1 MHWCESWFFRRCIR
15 FQKWSALFQL
25 IHLRTFLALEE
36 AAMTVFMEDLTQQV
50 VSSASPYLWSLVL
63 AFATVLISIALLY
76 LARFSAKLE
85 VKDLADLRSM
95 FDRFPAWGKRAS
107 WAQQN
112 SFEAFSLHAP
122 AALLAAIAALN
133 GQTLPS
139 VASLAA
145 FAYPVL
151 RLAYICAYVFN
162 VPLARSL
169 CWLLGLLCSGVLYGV
184 GLSALLA

>member
-1 MHWCESWFFRRCIR
+1 M
-15 FQKWSALFQL
+15 KL
-25 IHLRTFLALEE
+25 
-36 AAMTVFMEDLTQQV
+36 FMEDLSQQV
-50 VSSASPYLWSLVL
+50 VPSASPYVWSLVL

-133 GQTLPS
+133 
-139 VASLAA
+139 
-145 FAYPVL
+145 
-151 RLAYICAYVFN
+151 
-162 VPLARSL
+162 
-169 CWLLGLLCSGVLYGV
+169 
-184 GLSALLA
+184 

>member
-1 MHWCESWFFRRCIR
+1 
-15 FQKWSALFQL
+15 
-25 IHLRTFLALEE
+25 
-36 AAMTVFMEDLTQQV
+36 MTNLSQQV
-50 VSSASPYLWSLVL
+50 ASSVSPYVWSLVL

-76 LARFSAKLE
+76 LARFSANLE

-122 AALLAAIAALN
+122 AALLAGVAALN

-139 VASLAA
+139 IASLAA
-145 FAYPVL
+145 FAYPAFRV
-151 RLAYICAYVFN
+151 AYICAYVFN
-162 VPLARSL
+162 VPFARSL
-169 CWLLGLLCSGVLYGV
+169 SWLLGLLCSGILYGV
-184 GLSALLA
+184 GLSAFLA